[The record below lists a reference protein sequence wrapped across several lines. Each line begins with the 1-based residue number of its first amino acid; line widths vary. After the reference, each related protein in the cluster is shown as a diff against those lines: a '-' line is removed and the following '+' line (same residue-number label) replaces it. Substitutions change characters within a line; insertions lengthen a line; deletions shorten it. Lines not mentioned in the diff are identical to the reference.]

1 MRGEQKVAVLVGF
14 LLRTVFLGCMK
25 PYEAC
30 WLQNTIDRQ
39 RQLCTSASVW
49 LIVVWQLLMLWHV
62 QSSVV
67 GQKVAVLVGFLLR
80 IVFLGCLKSHE
91 ACWWLNTTDRQ
102 RQLCTSASVWLI
114 LYIAA
119 GQSKT

>member
-1 MRGEQKVAVLVGF
+1 MPWMAIASTAQNTHK
-14 LLRTVFLGCMK
+14 
-25 PYEAC
+25 AC
-30 WLQNTIDRQ
+30 WWQNTIDRQ
-39 RQLCTSASVW
+39 WQLCTSASVW

-91 ACWWLNTTDRQ
+91 ACWLLNTTDRQ